1 MTKRNK
7 IQELIFGLLGQKKTT
22 SLDDLVDHIEGILEE
37 QEESRSTKAKYA
49 ITRTLKNLSDKG
61 EVASHDTEHSS
72 FLRLTDRGRQR
83 VRTMKLDSDSFPI
96 PTTWDGKWRIIILN
110 LPEEQKEQRNALR
123 YLLKKAN
130 FVSAKN
136 SVWISPYPFEHFF
149 ENMKK
154 DMGLTGEMM
163 IMVSDELDDDTRE
176 YFGECYLAG

>member
-37 QEESRSTKAKYA
+37 DAERSTKAKYA
-49 ITRTLKNLSDKG
+49 ITRTLKNLAARG
-61 EVASHDTEHSS
+61 EIENHDATHSS
-72 FLRLTDRGRQR
+72 FVRLTNEGRQR
-83 VRTMKLDSDSFPI
+83 MNTMKLDADSFPI
-96 PTTWDGKWRIIILN
+96 PSTWDGKWRIVILN
-110 LPEEQKEQRNALR
+110 LPEDQKEQRNALR

-154 DMGLTGEMM
+154 DMGLTCEMM
-163 IMVSDELDDDTRE
+163 ILVSGELDEGTMK
-176 YFGECYLAG
+176 YFSECYLEG